1 MEYIHSNKIIHRDIK
16 PENLVCDE
24 NGYIRIT
31 DFGIAK
37 TYHKNNK
44 NETSGTPGYM
54 APEVLC
60 SQNHSYPVDFF
71 ALGVICY
78 EFMLGKRPYHG
89 KGRKEV
95 KQDII
100 SHQVKVTKE
109 EIPIGWSLEAADF
122 INGLIQRKVERRLG
136 NNGIEEL
143 KKHPW
148 FIDFDWKSLFTKKMT
163 SPFIPKKGDNY
174 NKKYCEADDKIG
186 DKTLERYQQYKN
198 EKGYIELFEKYTCN
212 NIPKE
217 EIKKYTKKKDQNK
230 NLFKNN
236 TLNTPDDSTF
246 KKLSFPKSNI
256 ISNTHSI
263 IGQKLEI
270 PQTFKNSSTTFRKSF
285 VEGKFTKIKFFNG
298 SKQVFLQ
305 NNLNKNEV
313 SFFDKKISKKS
324 NLPII
329 NLNTSRALK
338 KSNSA
343 SSLSSTTLY
352 QNNNNLS
359 VNDKLPFSSKLYFIN
374 RINSIHPYQKYPIN
388 IEQPRLMRSTSNI
401 NYMPNFSVKE

>member
-1 MEYIHSNKIIHRDIK
+1 
-16 PENLVCDE
+16 
-24 NGYIRIT
+24 
-31 DFGIAK
+31 
-37 TYHKNNK
+37 
-44 NETSGTPGYM
+44 M

-109 EIPIGWSLEAADF
+109 EIPIGWCLEAADF
-122 INGLIQRKVERRLG
+122 INGLIQRKVEKRLG

-143 KKHPW
+143 KNHPW
-148 FIDFDWKSLFTKKMT
+148 FKNFDWKNLFAKKMIT
-163 SPFIPKKGDNY
+163 PFIPKKGDNY
-174 NKKYCEADDKIG
+174 NKKYCEADDKLG

-198 EKGYIELFEKYTCN
+198 EQGYNQLFENYTFN
-212 NIPKE
+212 NIPRE
-217 EIKKYTKKKDQNK
+217 EIKNYTKKKDQNK
-230 NLFKNN
+230 IIFKNN
-236 TLNTPDDSTF
+236 ILNTPEDSTF
-246 KKLSFPKSNI
+246 KKLSFSKSSM
-256 ISNTHSI
+256 ISNTHNI
-263 IGQKLEI
+263 IGKKLEI
-270 PQTFKNSSTTFRKSF
+270 PQTFKNSSNTFRKSLID
-285 VEGKFTKIKFFNG
+285 GKFTKIKFFNG

-338 KSNSA
+338 KSISA
-343 SSLSSTTLY
+343 SNLSSTTLY
-352 QNNNNLS
+352 QNNIN

-401 NYMPNFSVKE
+401 IYTPNFSVKE